1 MAGKKNVIEGG
12 GCIAAGFDGRLN
24 IGADTF
30 YPKWLKFLKVE
41 QAMLHPSLYIIMS
54 TSTSSL
60 KVVSPYSFS
69 RSGPKSPCNC

>member
-30 YPKWLKFLKVE
+30 YPKWIKFL
-41 QAMLHPSLYIIMS
+41 
-54 TSTSSL
+54 
-60 KVVSPYSFS
+60 
-69 RSGPKSPCNC
+69 